1 VYKNPIA
8 YCLESFNSMCDQGR
22 IFYVKKIQRPHDDS
36 IKLNEKVRQVPFVF
50 LMLNNTMLRRIKY
63 SIFF

>member
-1 VYKNPIA
+1 
-8 YCLESFNSMCDQGR
+8 MCDQGR